1 MFRNIIRI
9 SHPLNLLLAALTY
22 MLGMSIPAYLGK
34 PFLFLPFWL
43 GLIYILLAQ
52 WSMSLFAEV
61 FRPINEPIIENE
73 TLKSR
78 ESIRNNALYLSVGAL
93 TVNVVIAYI
102 LYVDNT
108 LAFPSFLFLAL
119 TLVLVVV
126 YAIPPFRFLNRG
138 FGELTLALQLAYVI
152 PSIGFLLRMPANHPL
167 LILIVIP
174 LTILAL
180 AYFLVLNFP
189 SFASDQ
195 KYQRG
200 TLLRILTWQPAVPL
214 HHGLIILAYLC
225 FAAAPL
231 FGFSFNLVWPAFL
244 TLPFAIFHIAQLRG
258 ISNGNPPNWTL
269 LISTA
274 LSVFGLTTY
283 FLTLT
288 FWLR

>member
-108 LAFPSFLFLAL
+108 LS
-119 TLVLVVV
+119 
-126 YAIPPFRFLNRG
+126 
-138 FGELTLALQLAYVI
+138 
-152 PSIGFLLRMPANHPL
+152 
-167 LILIVIP
+167 
-174 LTILAL
+174 
-180 AYFLVLNFP
+180 
-189 SFASDQ
+189 
-195 KYQRG
+195 
-200 TLLRILTWQPAVPL
+200 
-214 HHGLIILAYLC
+214 
-225 FAAAPL
+225 
-231 FGFSFNLVWPAFL
+231 FL
-244 TLPFAIFHIAQLRG
+244 TLSFGIFQIAQLRG
-258 ISNGNPPNWTL
+258 IGNGKPPNWTF